1 MKTSRVNPAIVSA
14 FRVFAIVML
23 TLGLFP
29 FVFQFFGLPSNL
41 LRFMGNPY
49 ITLIAAAG
57 LVAYL
62 SWTGLQG
69 RLGRF
74 YLPIAFGIAT
84 LAPIIANFLAFDFTQ
99 AGDLAQ
105 VRSLAG
111 QWQVIFLLF
120 VPLIL
125 ISWQYSF
132 RVVFFYCL
140 SLVGIDLIFIFIPTL
155 AMTAGQ
161 SFYSPWLQAGPIFLR
176 TAIYLLVGY
185 MVSRLVASQR
195 EQTARLEQAYH
206 QLANYATTNEQL
218 TLSRERNRLARE
230 LHDTLAHTLSASA
243 VQLEAISSLWESD
256 LPKAHEILV
265 QSLKLTREGL
275 NETRRAIQSL
285 RAAPVEELGLVMG
298 LSNLARTIAQ
308 RAHLSL
314 ELTVPEHNEG
324 WPSEIEHVFYRIAEE
339 ALHNIAQHARAQT
352 LAVALKEKSGRLS
365 LSIHDDGRGFSP
377 DQIDPEQRFG
387 LLGMRER
394 AEAISASLSITSEP
408 GLGTTVLLA
417 YPPAPQPA
425 GKKHQFRF
433 TPPPGPV
440 KLFGNKIG

>member
-1 MKTSRVNPAIVSA
+1 MKPSRVNPAIVSA

-23 TLGLFP
+23 ALGIFP
-29 FVFQFFGLPSNL
+29 FVFQFFGSPSNF

-49 ITLIAAAG
+49 VTLIAAAV
-57 LVAYL
+57 LVIYL
-62 SWTGLQG
+62 SWTWLQDK
-69 RLGRF
+69 LGRF

-84 LAPIIANFLAFDFTQ
+84 LAPIIANYLAFDFTQ
-99 AGDLAQ
+99 TGELAQ

-125 ISWQYSF
+125 ISWQYNF

-155 AMTAGQ
+155 AMTSGH
-161 SFYSPWLQAGPIFLR
+161 SFNNSPWLQAGPIFLR

-195 EQTARLEQAYH
+195 QQTARLEQAYH

-243 VQLEAISSLWESD
+243 VQLEAISSLWDSD
-256 LPKAHEILV
+256 RPK
-265 QSLKLTREGL
+265 
-275 NETRRAIQSL
+275 ETRRAIQSL

-298 LSNLARTIAQ
+298 LSNLARAIAQ
-308 RAHLSL
+308 RGRLTLDLS
-314 ELTVPEHNEG
+314 VPGHSES
-324 WPSEIEHVFYRIAEE
+324 WPPEIEHVFYRIAEE
-339 ALHNIAQHARAQT
+339 ALHNVDQHSGAQKLDVT
-352 LAVALKEKSGRLS
+352 LKEKSGRLS
-365 LSIHDDGRGFSP
+365 LSIHDDGRGFSL

-394 AEAISASLSITSEP
+394 AEAIGASLSITSEP

-417 YPPAPQPA
+417 YPPAPLPA
-425 GKKHQFRF
+425 G
-433 TPPPGPV
+433 
-440 KLFGNKIG
+440 N